1 MEFEI
6 TTNLETI
13 KNQQITANFEAVSAW
28 LDEELAPYKGMIV
41 TADMI
46 PSAKTYRA
54 NLRKL
59 RERIDQYR
67 KEAKQAVL
75 APYNIF
81 EQRCKELTG
90 KIDDAANNI
99 DSQVK
104 AHEKMEADAKIA
116 EIKGAYDSFQSNEA
130 KEFLPWEML
139 VNPKWENK
147 GYKSVD
153 AQNEIYNALS
163 QTVRDLAAIRS
174 MGGDNVAYLLDVYRQ
189 THDISAVV
197 RKNAE
202 INARKS
208 IEEQRR
214 REAEALRKAQE
225 AAAGQQMIQPQ
236 QAPVAEPVDDVE
248 EEPVIHVIDFRV
260 WATAQQLNA
269 LAQFM
274 KQNGIKYGKVV

>member
-28 LDEELAPYKGMIV
+28 LDEELAPYKLMIV

-54 NLRKL
+54 NLRKV
-59 RERIDQYR
+59 RDRIDQYR
-67 KEAKQAVL
+67 KEAKQAAL
-75 APYNIF
+75 APYNVF

-90 KIDDAANNI
+90 KIDDAANNL

-104 AHEKMEADAKIA
+104 AYEKMEADAKIA

-214 REAEALRKAQE
+214 REAEALRKAQ
-225 AAAGQQMIQPQ
+225 
-236 QAPVAEPVDDVE
+236 
-248 EEPVIHVIDFRV
+248 
-260 WATAQQLNA
+260 
-269 LAQFM
+269 
-274 KQNGIKYGKVV
+274 